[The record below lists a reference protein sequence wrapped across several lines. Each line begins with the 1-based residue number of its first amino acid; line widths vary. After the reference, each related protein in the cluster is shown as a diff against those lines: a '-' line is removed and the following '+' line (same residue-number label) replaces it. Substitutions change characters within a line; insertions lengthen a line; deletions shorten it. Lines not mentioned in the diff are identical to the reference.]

1 LQQSIFKEE
10 QETLKEK
17 IVQYKKCIEDT
28 QLLRDSLPGLYHSQP
43 MLLAELSAQ
52 TNNHLF
58 HLERGV
64 GKPYFARIDFEEDG
78 FEKIA
83 QCYIGKIGVVDEN
96 QETVTVDWRAPV
108 ATLYYDSN
116 PGKVS
121 YQAPGGTISGE
132 LLLKRQLEIENGIL
146 LSVNDVETVTND
158 DLLKP
163 YLSAGSD
170 NRLKNIVASIQGEQ
184 NRIIR
189 EQIDRNLIVQGA
201 AGSGKTTVALH
212 RIAYLVYNHRDTIK
226 SGQYMVIGPNRFF
239 ISYISSILPDLDVDS
254 VPEHTFETLCQEY
267 VAENFDLTDVS
278 GRLTEVVN
286 GTYQSGIDRFKTT
299 LRYRDALATFMDRFD
314 QKVVPDKDFV
324 IRGFRILSCNMIKD
338 TYAKVDFSLNTTV
351 QARVSQCILYLSSY
365 IDNHREA
372 LKERLNEH
380 FKEELLKGRGSAEL
394 DKQKKDRA
402 AILKELENGCRQS
415 LKKHFSITETKI
427 LKLYE
432 LFLQSCEEDL
442 PDDFPEK
449 NKLKAD
455 TLAGLRKKKLDFTD
469 LPALMYLKLRMKG
482 SDRYELFRH
491 TVIDEAQD
499 FGEFH
504 FYVLRSLLSQSTYTI
519 VGDLA
524 QSIYSYRSIES
535 WESVREQAFDSKA
548 DIVEMRKSYRTT
560 VEIMTAANQV
570 SSLLGLAE
578 ALPVIRH
585 GAPVKYTTCAASQQP
600 DLVCR
605 LVREYTKQ
613 SFKTI
618 AVICKTAQQSTDMNL
633 SLRQLGIE
641 AEDVTSDTEGYQ
653 GGVCTI
659 TGYLSKGLEF
669 DAVIICGVSEP
680 VYASASK
687 VDMHLLYVSMT
698 RPLHSLDIL
707 YEGELTKAL
716 QE

>member
-1 LQQSIFKEE
+1 MQQSIFKEE

-28 QLLRDSLPGLYHSQP
+28 RLLRDSLPGLYHSQP

-78 FEKIA
+78 FEKTA

-254 VPEHTFETLCQEY
+254 VPEHTFETLCQGYIGE
-267 VAENFDLTDVS
+267 AFSLTDIS

-286 GTYQSGIDRFKTT
+286 GTYRSGVDRFKTT
-299 LRYRDALATFMDRFD
+299 LRYRDALAAFMDRFD
-314 QKVVPDKDFV
+314 QNVVPDKDFV
-324 IRGFRILSCNMIKD
+324 IRGFRILSCDMIKD
-338 TYAKVDFSLNTTV
+338 IYAKVDFSLNSTV

-365 IDNHREA
+365 IDHRRETI
-372 LKERLNEH
+372 KERLNEH
-380 FKEELLKGRGSAEL
+380 FRLLLLKGCDASEL

-432 LFLQSCEEDL
+432 LFLHSCEKDL

-449 NKLKAD
+449 NKLKTD
-455 TLAGLRKKKLDFTD
+455 TLAGLRKSKLDFTD

-482 SDRYELFRH
+482 SDRYEFFRH

-504 FYVLRSLLSQSTYTI
+504 FYVLRSLLSQSTFTI

-548 DIVEMRKSYRTT
+548 DMIEMRKSYRTT
-560 VEIMTAANQV
+560 VEIMTAANKV

-585 GAPVKYTTCAASQQP
+585 GSPVRYTRCATSQQP
-600 DLVCR
+600 DLICR
-605 LVREYTKQ
+605 LVKEYTKQ
-613 SFKTI
+613 GFKTI
-618 AVICKTAQQSTDMNL
+618 AVICKTAQRSTDMNL
-633 SLRQLGIE
+633 ALRQRGIE
-641 AEDVTSDTEGYQ
+641 AENVTSDTEGYQ

-669 DAVIICGVSEP
+669 DAVIICDVSEP